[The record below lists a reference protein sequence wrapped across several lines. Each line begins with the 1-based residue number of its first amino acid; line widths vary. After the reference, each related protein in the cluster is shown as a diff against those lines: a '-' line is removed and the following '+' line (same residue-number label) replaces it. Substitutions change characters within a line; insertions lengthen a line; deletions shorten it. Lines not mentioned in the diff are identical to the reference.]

1 MATNIKK
8 QARQADNEEAAQTFK
23 QNERFYERLQEEA
36 LFTLKEEI
44 DKTEIKI
51 HSIPSRI
58 KELDSFL
65 KKISLYQIEKP
76 FEDIND
82 IVGLRVICLFL
93 TDIEKIGNVIRNTF
107 DVVKEDNKIDNSKFA
122 SFGYLSV
129 HFIAKLGK
137 NFRGTR
143 YNNILDIPFEIQVRT
158 IAMDAWANISH
169 YLDYKTDKDIPE
181 ELKRDFYALS
191 GMFYVADKHFQLF
204 FDQRQEKNEEITEI
218 FEKGQEEDINSQPI
232 NLDTLK
238 IFLREKLPDYEVA
251 SDYSPLVQDLTQAGF
266 KTIGE
271 INSLLEKSRKATEL
285 YIQDVSL
292 QPPITDNTFCCV
304 AINFNNYD
312 FHKLFM
318 RRYLKSD
325 YEISVD
331 DWRAINRE
339 YMDLIEK

>member
-1 MATNIKK
+1 MKKKTPKIDIEKATQI
-8 QARQADNEEAAQTFK
+8 FK
-23 QNERFYERLQEEA
+23 QNQPLYQRLQEEA

-44 DKTEIKI
+44 SKTGIKI
-51 HSIPSRI
+51 HSIPFRI

-65 KKISLYQIEKP
+65 NKISLYQFEKP
-76 FEDIND
+76 FEEIND

-93 TDIEKIGNVIRNTF
+93 TDIEKIGNVIRDTF
-107 DVVKEDNKIDNSKFA
+107 KIIKEDNKIDNSKFA

-129 HFIAKLGK
+129 HFIAKLGE

-204 FDQRQEKNEEITEI
+204 FEQRREKTEEIEQV
-218 FEKGQEEDINSQPI
+218 FEKGKLEDINSQPI

-238 IFLREKLPDYEVA
+238 ILLREKLPNNRVA
-251 SDYSPLVQDLTQAGF
+251 RDLSPLVEKLTQSGY

-271 INSLLEKSRKATEL
+271 INSILEKSRDAVEL
-285 YIQDVSL
+285 YVQELTIRKPDKHRVK
-292 QPPITDNTFCCV
+292 F
-304 AINFNNYD
+304 
-312 FHKLFM
+312 
-318 RRYLKSD
+318 
-325 YEISVD
+325 E
-331 DWRAINRE
+331 
-339 YMDLIEK
+339 DLTEPES

>member
-1 MATNIKK
+1 MKKKALEIDSENIS
-8 QARQADNEEAAQTFK
+8 QTFK
-23 QNERFYERLQEEA
+23 QNEPLYQRLQEETI
-36 LFTLKEEI
+36 FTLKEEL

-58 KELDSFL
+58 KGLDSFL
-65 KKISLYQIEKP
+65 NKIILYRIENP
-76 FEDIND
+76 FEEIND

-93 TDIEKIGNVIRNTF
+93 TDIEKIGNVIRETF
-107 DVVKEDNKIDNSKFA
+107 DVIKEDNKIDSSKFA

-137 NFRGTR
+137 DFSGTR

-204 FDQRQEKNEEITEI
+204 FEQREANTEEIEEV
-218 FEKGQEEDINSQPI
+218 FESGKEEDINSQPI

-238 IFLREKLPDYEVA
+238 ILLREKLPDCEA
-251 SDYSPLVQDLTQAGF
+251 TADISPLVEELTQAGY

-271 INSLLEKSRKATEL
+271 INLLLERSRNAVKTYL
-285 YIQDVSL
+285 QDYEEKFGTVI
-292 QPPITDNTFCCV
+292 PDIAFCQA
-304 AINFNNYD
+304 AIFFNNYD
-312 FHKLFM
+312 YYKLFM
-318 RRYLKSD
+318 KKYSKD
-325 YEISVD
+325 KNEISELT
-331 DWRAINRE
+331 WKSINKK
-339 YMDLIEK
+339 YMDLIES